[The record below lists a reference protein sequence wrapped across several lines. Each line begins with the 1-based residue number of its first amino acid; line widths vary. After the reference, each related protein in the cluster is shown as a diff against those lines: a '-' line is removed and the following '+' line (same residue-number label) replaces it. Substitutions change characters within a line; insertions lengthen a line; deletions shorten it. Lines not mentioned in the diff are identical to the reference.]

1 MATVLIPLPNC
12 DFDPTEV
19 AVPWAILREAGHEV
33 VLATADGEA
42 AAADPIVLDGVML
55 GMLGPI
61 PHAARMYAELV
72 ASGALR
78 EPKRLHEVDPE
89 RIDGLLLPGGHA
101 KGMCPYLEDEALF
114 GLVAA
119 IFTADKPVA
128 AICHGVLVMA
138 RARVPGAARSLL
150 HGRTSTCLP
159 RYMERLAWWSTAWKL
174 GRYFRT
180 YDAYVQDEV
189 EAGLGDEGTFVRG
202 PIHLFSRGTEAD
214 DRHAFVVEDG
224 AYLSA
229 RWPGDAYLLGKRLAA
244 RLDGVDRARSSI

>member
-1 MATVLIPLPNC
+1 MATVLVPLPNR

-19 AVPWAILREAGHEV
+19 AVPWAILREAGHDV
-33 VLATADGEA
+33 VLATADGA
-42 AAADPIVLDGVML
+42 AASADPVVLDGVMF

-61 PHAARMYAELV
+61 PHAARTYAELE

-78 EPKRLHEVDPE
+78 SPAHLHEVDPE
-89 RIDGLLLPGGHA
+89 RIDALLLPGGHA
-101 KGMCPYLEDEALF
+101 KGMRPYLEDEALF
-114 GLVAA
+114 GLVAR
-119 IFTADKPVA
+119 IFAATKPVA

-138 RARVPGAARSLL
+138 RAHAPGSDRSLL

-174 GRYFRT
+174 GRYYRT
-180 YDAYVQDEV
+180 YDGYVQDEV
-189 EAGLGDEGTFVRG
+189 EAALAPEGTFVRG
-202 PIHLFSRGTEAD
+202 PIHLFSRGTEVD

-229 RWPGDAYLLGKRLAA
+229 RWPGDAYLLGKRLVE
-244 RLDGVDRARSSI
+244 RLRDSDGS

>member
-1 MATVLIPLPNC
+1 MARVLIPLPNR

-19 AVPWAILREAGHEV
+19 AVPWSILREAGHEV
-33 VLATADGEA
+33 VLATADGRA
-42 AAADPIVLDGVML
+42 AAADPIVLDGVMF

-61 PHAARMYAELV
+61 AHAARTYAELV
-72 ASGALR
+72 GSGALDA
-78 EPKRLHEVDPE
+78 PARLAELDPS

-101 KGMCPYLEDEALF
+101 PGMRPYLEDEALF

-119 IFTADKPVA
+119 LVAAHKPVA

-138 RARVPGAARSLL
+138 RARAPGSSRSLL

-174 GRYFRT
+174 GRYYRT

-189 EAGLGDEGTFVRG
+189 EAGLGPQGTFVRG
-202 PIHLFSRGTEAD
+202 PIHLFARGTEVD

-244 RLDGVDRARSSI
+244 RLDAVDRARRP